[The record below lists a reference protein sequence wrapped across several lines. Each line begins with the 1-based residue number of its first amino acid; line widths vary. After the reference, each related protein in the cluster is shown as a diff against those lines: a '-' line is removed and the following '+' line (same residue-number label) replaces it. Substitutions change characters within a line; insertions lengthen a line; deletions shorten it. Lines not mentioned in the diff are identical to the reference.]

1 MVKTGRILTTALA
14 VVSCTLTATCQAQG
28 GSPAGEVVTLPAGA
42 SGHSY
47 TSGAFGDAGPAPGAA
62 YCPPP
67 GGGYCPPQAVVEK
80 PWWEKTPLFIHP
92 GFVKPPRGA
101 FVRLEYLLWEIE
113 EPGGELLGA
122 MPPAEA
128 FDSVDR
134 DFDEGYY
141 SHALFDD
148 NFDPSDGFA
157 TSQVVRNPVTNRPF
171 NQAGFRYVPRMTELQ
186 LRDNSGIRGTIGIPT
201 YEYGTIEL
209 SGWMLEQA
217 SDERRYLPRHFVPGN
232 DFFSFFEGDRT
243 IEDNPVIVRGD
254 AFFPSTSVS
263 INDGDDFVVIP
274 YDHLDV
280 AYRSDLWG
288 ADAKFVIDAL
298 APDGEGFKIKPLIGF
313 KYVGLQEAMYQRG
326 VFTSRAGQT
335 NISSINSD
343 TTNTLL
349 GGTIGIRGELE
360 HRWFTVGVQPA
371 VTFAGNIAEASV
383 TSDRLLGNQ
392 GPPHKVSSEYF
403 DFAPILEINTYAR
416 INLGDNCRFL
426 VGYDAMWLSRV
437 FRASRAVDYRVTREG
452 QSISSDIDTSNTTD
466 HVAVEGLSLGLE
478 YTF

>member
-1 MVKTGRILTTALA
+1 MVKTGRLLTTAFA

-28 GSPAGEVVTLPAGA
+28 GSPAGEVVTLPANA

-67 GGGYCPPQAVVEK
+67 GGGYCSPHAVVEK
-80 PWWEKTPLFIHP
+80 PWWKKTPLFIHP
-92 GFVKPPRGA
+92 GFIEPPRGA

-113 EPGGELLGA
+113 EPGGELIGA

-128 FDSVDR
+128 FGNPDQ
-134 DFDEGYY
+134 DFDEGFY

-148 NFDPSDGFA
+148 NFDPADGFA
-157 TSQVVRNPVTNRPF
+157 TAQVVRSPITDRPLNRV
-171 NQAGFRYVPRMTELQ
+171 GFRYVPRMTELQ
-186 LRDNSGIRGTIGIPT
+186 LRDNSGLRGTIGIPT

-217 SDERRYLPRHFVPGN
+217 SDERRYMPRAIVPQN
-232 DFFSFFEGDRT
+232 DFFAFFDLEET
-243 IEDNPVIVRGD
+243 IEGFPVRPRGE

-263 INDGDDFVVIP
+263 VNDGDEFLVIP

-288 ADAKFVIDAL
+288 ADAKYVIDAL

-313 KYVGLQEAMYQRG
+313 KYVGLQESMYQRG
-326 VFTSRAGQT
+326 LIRNRTGRT
-335 NISSINSD
+335 NIASVNSSTD
-343 TTNTLL
+343 NTLL
-349 GGTIGIRGELE
+349 GGTIGIRGELV
-360 HRWFTVGVQPA
+360 HRWFVLGVQPA

-383 TSDRLLGNQ
+383 TSERLLGNQ
-392 GPPHKVSSEYF
+392 GPAHSVTSEYF
-403 DFAPILEINTYAR
+403 DFAPILELNTYAR
-416 INLGDNCRFL
+416 IHLGDNCRFL

-437 FRASRAVDYRVTREG
+437 FRASRAIDYRVTREG
-452 QSISSDIDTSNTTD
+452 RSIRSDVDTSNTSD